1 MTINTLAPVVVFCY
15 NRLDHIRLTIGS
27 LKNNLLAKKT
37 ELYIFSDGPKNQKD
51 FKIIKKVRKYLNG
64 VKGFKKITIYHSE
77 KNLGL
82 RKSIVNGVSFILK
95 KRKKVIVLEDDM
107 VTSRYFISYMNDAL
121 NYYKNKKKIFHIS
134 SHSHFQVTNPLDFQ
148 KIYFSKYMNCWG
160 WGTWEDRWN
169 KLTFNENKIKSF
181 FKNKKVINDFDYES
195 GLFWKQIESNF
206 NRKTNT
212 WAIFWYASIYM
223 NKGLCVNP
231 QISYTKNIG
240 MDGTGM
246 HTLNNGYLLGSL
258 LCNHKFKKFL
268 NTFKN
273 KKMENKLK
281 QTLKLSSN
289 SISNKIINRLLFK
302 FNKTNFIE
310 QY

>member
-1 MTINTLAPVVVFCY
+1 
-15 NRLDHIRLTIGS
+15 
-27 LKNNLLAKKT
+27 
-37 ELYIFSDGPKNQKD
+37 
-51 FKIIKKVRKYLNG
+51 
-64 VKGFKKITIYHSE
+64 
-77 KNLGL
+77 
-82 RKSIVNGVSFILK
+82 
-95 KRKKVIVLEDDM
+95 
-107 VTSRYFISYMNDAL
+107 
-121 NYYKNKKKIFHIS
+121 
-134 SHSHFQVTNPLDFQ
+134 
-148 KIYFSKYMNCWG
+148 
-160 WGTWEDRWN
+160 
-169 KLTFNENKIKSF
+169 IKSF